1 MNEITTSIKVD
12 KEKWQKLKICLLEQN
27 IKLKNW
33 INFQIEWELKEWE
46 KTKNESTTNTEN
58 KQF

>member
-12 KEKWQKLKICLLEQN
+12 KEKWQKLKICLMEQE

-33 INFQIEWELKEWE
+33 LEMEIITTLEEWKKQNENNKSTTD
-46 KTKNESTTNTEN
+46 TKN
-58 KQF
+58 